1 MYNFVHFGKGSNTAI
16 VQNLIVGVY
25 ELGQFKIKYVFVRY
39 KIFWY

>member
-1 MYNFVHFGKGSNTAI
+1 MYNFVHFGKESNTVI
-16 VQNLIVGVY
+16 VHNLIVGIY